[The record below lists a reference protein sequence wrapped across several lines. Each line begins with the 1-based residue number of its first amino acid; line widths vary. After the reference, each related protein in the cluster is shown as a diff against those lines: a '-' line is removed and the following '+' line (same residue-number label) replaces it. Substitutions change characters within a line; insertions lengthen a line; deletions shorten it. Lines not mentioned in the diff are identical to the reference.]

1 MAATDRL
8 LDETLAAWRANER
21 INTML
26 IKQMGAKGLAATLST
41 RGGRTVGRQFAH
53 LHNTRL
59 YQLSKRAKPIAEG
72 LTYFPSKE
80 EPGKRELL
88 SALAASSKRVE
99 EWLTRAHAGEPKFRL
114 MKPGLVTTAAYLIAH
129 ESHHR
134 GNMLLTLKQSGVRL
148 GIAVTYG
155 IWGEWGKQ

>member
-1 MAATDRL
+1 MAATDAL

-21 INTML
+21 INSML
-26 IKQMGAKGLAATLST
+26 IKKMGTKGLLATLST

-53 LHNTRL
+53 LHNVRI
-59 YQLSKRAKPIAEG
+59 YQLSKRAKPVSAG
-72 LTYFPSKE
+72 LHVFPSKV
-80 EPGKRELL
+80 EPAKKELL
-88 SALAASSKRVE
+88 AALAESSKRVE
-99 EWLTRAHAGEPKFRL
+99 EWFTRAHAGEPKFRL

-134 GNMLLTLKQSGVRL
+134 GNMLLTLKQSGIKL

-155 IWGEWGKQ
+155 IWGEWGKK